1 MSLND
6 EFARAQDD
14 VKKLAQRPANDVLL
28 KLYGLY
34 KQGTQGD
41 AGDDRPGMFDPVG
54 RAEALMLEGIDRHR
68 GGRRPAG
75 VRCSGPR
82 PAGRLRLTA
91 TG

>member
-6 EFARAQDD
+6 EFARAQED
-14 VKKLAQRPANDVLL
+14 VKKLAQRPADAVLL

-54 RAEALMLEGIDRHR
+54 RAKYDAWKALTGTAAADAQQAYVALVHDLQ
-68 GGRRPAG
+68 AG
-75 VRCSGPR
+75 S
-82 PAGRLRLTA
+82 A
-91 TG
+91 